1 MNKKILIGSIIAV
14 AVIVIGSLITVSS
27 NICAI
32 NANKMNEP
40 GDSYHF
46 QDVDVL
52 IFGRC
57 RSISSFD
64 TWHGG
69 LFVGDL
75 EFFGVST
82 TNQPFER
89 FNIFIK
95 NQSSGEIFLELRL
108 QYHSIQS
115 LNASG
120 VFFWGAIGSGFR
132 TIPPIIIIK
141 CHAEKLAISEGPWED

>member
-1 MNKKILIGSIIAV
+1 MKTKIILATLV
-14 AVIVIGSLITVSS
+14 MCCLVTITS
-27 NICAI
+27 NISTVNSSFIAD
-32 NANKMNEP
+32 P
-40 GDSYHF
+40 GDVRF
-46 QDVDVL
+46 FEDVDVL

-120 VFFWGAIGSGFR
+120 VFFWGAIGSGVR
-132 TIPPIIIIK
+132 IIPPIIIIK
-141 CHAEKLAISEGPWED
+141 CYAEKLAISEGPWGNI